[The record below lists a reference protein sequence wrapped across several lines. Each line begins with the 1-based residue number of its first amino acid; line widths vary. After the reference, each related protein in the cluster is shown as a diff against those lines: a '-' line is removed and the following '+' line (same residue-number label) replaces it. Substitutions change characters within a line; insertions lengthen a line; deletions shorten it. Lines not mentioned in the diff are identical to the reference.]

1 MLITMAKAMTKI
13 EKQVLLL
20 LAMAQFIL
28 TLDSTVMNVSIST
41 LVTDLNTTVAGVQSA
56 ITFYTLVMAAFMVA
70 GAKIGDII
78 GRKRAFVI
86 GLVIYGIGS
95 LITALS
101 QNLTTLLF
109 GWSLLEGIGAALVI
123 PAMLSLIAS
132 NYPKGPKRI
141 QAYASVAAI
150 AAIGAAVG
158 PIVGGV
164 LTTYATWRLA
174 FFGEVLVVI
183 YILFRRSSLK
193 DAPVIQKAKGLDIMG
208 VILSAGGLALVVYGV
223 LQAGVYG
230 LVRARQDVVIG
241 GRTVIHEGGISP
253 TVILVVA
260 GLIVLAGFAL
270 WERRSAKRGKPVLLN
285 LALLKKKVIQSG
297 VGTIFFQL
305 LLLGGVMYGTALF
318 LQIELGYNAM
328 KTGLSLLPL
337 SIMILVLASRGSI
350 MASKY
355 SSRTIVRAGFTA
367 MLLGAL
373 WVGIRARTQTS
384 GLSLAP
390 SLALLGAGMGMV
402 ASQLQNAVQNA
413 VSESESAETSGLMA
427 TFQYLGQS
435 FGTAISGVLIIT
447 SILVVSN
454 KVITQ
459 NTTLSSDQKLQL
471 TAAYQENAQLATD
484 QQVQIAVATQPADV
498 QEAVV
503 SINAEVRK
511 DSLSN
516 MFILLAV
523 ISVLGL
529 LTTKHLP
536 AQKQKV

>member
-1 MLITMAKAMTKI
+1 MTKI